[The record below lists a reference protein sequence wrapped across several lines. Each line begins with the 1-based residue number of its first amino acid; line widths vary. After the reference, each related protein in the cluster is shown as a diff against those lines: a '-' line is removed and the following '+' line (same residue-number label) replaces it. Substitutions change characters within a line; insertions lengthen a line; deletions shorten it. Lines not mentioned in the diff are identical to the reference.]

1 MRNAVIIILLAA
13 LMVALPFLFSPE
25 REVVA
30 SSADDL
36 VLTVISPHNEAI
48 RREFAAGFSK
58 WHQEKFG
65 SPVRI
70 DWRNIGGTTEIMRF
84 LASEYIASMEGWCNR
99 NGKPFRA
106 RHASLIFR
114 RERPD
119 MCSGERDDIE
129 DYTVWHDFRTNDSP
143 EVATSR
149 IDLFFGGGTYDHGK
163 AARQGLTVKP
173 WDDEGDIPVGI
184 IRDAHGT
191 EIIPE
196 TLSGESFRNGYYYGA
211 VLSTFGICWNIDRL
225 KDLGVAEPPRTW
237 YDLAAPEY
245 FRHIGLADPTKSGS
259 IAKAFEMII
268 HQVMA
273 DELAKKGYK
282 EEDYAKYARG
292 NEPQRDD
299 YISDISEAWAEG
311 MNLVRLIGANAKY
324 FTDSA
329 GGVPIDVSTGALAA
343 GVAIDFFGRFQAEF
357 SMTPDGRS
365 HMDYATP
372 KGGSCVSADP
382 VSLMRGAPHRE
393 LAVRFIEYL
402 LCEEGQRLWNAR
414 PGAEGGTEKFALRR
428 LPIRRDFY
436 PSDDEEFNK
445 VFERNIPLMIDDLAS
460 PEVNPYSI
468 AKDFIYH
475 AEWTSYHF
483 GIQRDLIR
491 AMCLD
496 SGDELKRA
504 WKAII
509 ENGGPE
515 ANPEAMA
522 LLKRLPTKPLPVTW
536 RSAVVEYSEIPRL
549 EYMREWTAEFRENY
563 RKAEKIAKS
572 RVSQSEQGF

>member
-1 MRNAVIIILLAA
+1 MTKAIVIILLAA
-13 LMVALPFLFSPE
+13 MMVALPFLFRSE
-25 REVVA
+25 ETQRVV
-30 SSADDL
+30 DKDELTL
-36 VLTVISPHNEAI
+36 VVISPHNEAI
-48 RREFAAGFSK
+48 RREYALGFSE
-58 WHQEKFG
+58 WHRAKYG
-65 SPVRI
+65 KSVRI

-84 LASEYIASMEGWCNR
+84 LVSEYTASLEGWCNR
-99 NGKPFRA
+99 NDKLFRA
-106 RHASLIFR
+106 RHASLIFNQ
-114 RERPD
+114 EKPD
-119 MCSGERDDIE
+119 MSSGEQKDIE

-143 EVATSR
+143 EIATSR
-149 IDLFFGGGTYDHGK
+149 IDVFFGGGTYDHGK

-173 WDDEGDIPVGI
+173 WERDEDIPVGLVADE
-184 IRDAHGT
+184 RGV
-191 EIIPE
+191 ELIPE
-196 TLSGESFRNGYYYGA
+196 MLSGESFRNGYYYGT
-211 VLSTFGICWNIDRL
+211 VLSTFGICWNTDRL
-225 KDLGVAEPPRTW
+225 RDLGIGEAPRTS
-237 YDLAAPEY
+237 YDLTPPKY
-245 FRHIGLADPTKSGS
+245 SKHIGLADTTQSGS

-273 DELAKKGYK
+273 DELVKMGYTEADFAAYDNPAYTEGREK
-282 EEDYAKYARG
+282 FLADL
-292 NEPQRDD
+292 
-299 YISDISEAWAEG
+299 SDAWAEG

-357 SMTPDGRS
+357 SKTPDGKT

-382 VSLMRGAPHRE
+382 VSIMRGAPNRE

-402 LCEEGQRLWNAR
+402 LSEEGQRLWNSR
-414 PGAEGGTEKFALRR
+414 PGVEGGTKKFALRR

-436 PSDDEEFNK
+436 PSEDAEFNK

-460 PEVNPYSI
+460 PDVNPYSI
-468 AKDFIYH
+468 ANDFIYH
-475 AEWTSYHF
+475 VGWTGRHF
-483 GIQRDLIR
+483 GIQRDLVR

-509 ENGGPE
+509 DNGGPE

-522 LLKRLPTKPLPVTW
+522 LLKRLPTKPIPVTW
-536 RSAVVEYSEIPRL
+536 RSAVTDYRKISRL
-549 EYMREWTAEFRENY
+549 EYMREWTAEIRANY
-563 RKAEKIAKS
+563 REAERLAKGK
-572 RVSQSEQGF
+572 R